1 MPPDLRLGY
10 LVFEARRPAR
20 WIAFCQHM
28 LGLSDPAGW
37 ETQHTDVTS
46 AWGHKPKLRLQ
57 LKMAPGLIAQKVSGA
72 PRQAKELA

>member
-20 WIAFCQHM
+20 WAAFCQHM
-28 LGLSDPAGW
+28 LGLSA
-37 ETQHTDVTS
+37 S
-46 AWGHKPKLRLQ
+46 
-57 LKMAPGLIAQKVSGA
+57 SGA